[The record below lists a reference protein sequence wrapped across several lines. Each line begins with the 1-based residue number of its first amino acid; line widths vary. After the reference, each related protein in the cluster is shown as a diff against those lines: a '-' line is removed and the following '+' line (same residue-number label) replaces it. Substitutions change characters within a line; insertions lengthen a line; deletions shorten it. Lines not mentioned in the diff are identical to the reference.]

1 MKLILPEFNTKA
13 QLFDYLISNKSDLID
28 FAKKTVKYAD
38 SFGLSNFETT
48 IVKDFNAT
56 TVSEDTDTEI
66 KRTIIGNTYNF
77 MDSHDDVHLDNCF
90 SVSIEQNKQ
99 NVQHLHDHVYQ
110 LMAKVGT
117 PSNVYEGQI
126 SWTQLG
132 INRPGYTQSLFMD
145 STIKRSM
152 NQSIFDQYKA
162 GEIQQHSV
170 GMQYTKIFLAVNDP
184 ERKEEYAIWNQ
195 YIGLI
200 GNRSKAEE
208 KGYFWAV
215 KEAKLIEISCVIAGS
230 NILTPTLDPTKISQ
244 ENVTIDPPVKQSE
257 PIKSFYSNFLN

>member
-1 MKLILPEFNTKA
+1 MRLILPEFTTKS
-13 QLFDYLISNKSDLID
+13 QLFDYLISNKQDLID

-56 TVSEDTDTEI
+56 AVSSDTDTEI
-66 KRTIIGNTYNF
+66 KRTIIGNSYNWL
-77 MDSHDDVHLDNCF
+77 DSHDDVHLDGCF
-90 SVSIEQNKQ
+90 AVSIEQNKA
-99 NVQHLHDHVYQ
+99 NIQHLHDHVYQ

-117 PSNVYEGQI
+117 PNNIYEGAI

-132 INRPGYTQSLFMD
+132 VNKAGYTQSLFMD
-145 STIKRSM
+145 STIKKSM

-170 GMQYTKIFLAVNDP
+170 GMQYSKIFLAVNDP
-184 ERKEEYAIWNQ
+184 ERKEEYAVWNQ
-195 YIGLI
+195 YIGMI

-230 NILTPTLDPTKISQ
+230 NELTPTLDPTKISQ
-244 ENVTIDPPVKQSE
+244 VNTTTDPPVKQSKT
-257 PIKSFYSNFLN
+257 IIDYLIN